1 MPCSSIFVRLEVSAS
16 GPLLLGVNDDR
27 LGDNEG
33 VFDVWL
39 SVLPVLTQ

>member
-1 MPCSSIFVRLEVSAS
+1 
-16 GPLLLGVNDDR
+16 LLGVNDDR